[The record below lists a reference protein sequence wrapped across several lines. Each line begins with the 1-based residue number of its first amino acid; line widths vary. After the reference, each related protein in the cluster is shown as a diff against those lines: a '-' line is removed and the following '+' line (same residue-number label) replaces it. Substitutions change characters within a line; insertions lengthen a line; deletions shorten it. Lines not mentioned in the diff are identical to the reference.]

1 MFQEKFPFDSEINN
15 LIERG
20 SIEFKFQIP
29 GYEIVYCERSPK
41 ALIVTFRFMHSR
53 KSLAEKEH
61 KGWGYEFLKLKD
73 LSALHVIPKGNCWFR
88 RPSLEHLFRELR
100 EAGFF
105 DRFDQVMTYGG
116 SMGGFGALS
125 FCALT
130 KAKRCLALNPQINLG
145 PEVRSWETRFGAA
158 LRQDWT
164 SELCNIDQQIS
175 GTETVAVI
183 YDPYERQDRLHAE
196 LIHDPRVQHLHIP
209 FVGHNIP
216 AHLVGMNI
224 ASAVFDQCL
233 DGTID
238 GQDFAKMVRAR
249 RRLKRYKN
257 TLSRKAENK
266 PHRLDVINQFLDG
279 PLVGME

>member
-1 MFQEKFPFDSEINN
+1 MNTRIFPKIGVEHTLAEVSANEVKLN
-15 LIERG
+15 
-20 SIEFKFQIP
+20 IP
-29 GYEIVYCERSPK
+29 GYEVVYCKRSST

-88 RPSLEHLFRELR
+88 RPSLEHFFLELY

-125 FCALT
+125 FSALT

-164 SELCNIDQQIS
+164 SELCNIDQQINS
-175 GTETVAVI
+175 TETVAVI
-183 YDPYERQDRLHAE
+183 YDPYERQDRLQAE
-196 LIHDPRVQHLHIP
+196 LIHDPRVQHLRVP
-209 FVGHNIP
+209 FVGHNMP
-216 AHLVGMNI
+216 AHLVGMKI
-224 ASAVFDQCL
+224 ASTVFDQCL
-233 DGTID
+233 NGTID
-238 GQDFAKMVRAR
+238 EYGFAKMVRAR

-257 TLSRKAENK
+257 RLSQKAEGN
-266 PHRLDVINQFLDG
+266 PQRMEAIRRFLG
-279 PLVGME
+279 GSLVGIE